1 MTPIEQQIV
10 EHIINKAINAGY
22 FISIY
27 DGEGYAIKL
36 SNDPVAII
44 NAMHLTDTD
53 RVDIVTKSNKY
64 VGYIILVYGNDG
76 YDVIHDYSESLT
88 DFMSPIETFAE
99 SLTPQ

>member
-10 EHIINKAINAGY
+10 EYLINKAINAGY

-36 SNDPVAII
+36 SNDPLAII
-44 NAMHLTDTD
+44 NAMRLTDAD
-53 RVDIVTKSNKY
+53 RVDIVTQSNKY
-64 VGYIILVYGNDG
+64 VGYIILVYDNDSH
-76 YDVIHDYSESLT
+76 DVIHDYSESLT
-88 DFMSPIETFAE
+88 DFMSSVEIFAE